1 MFWSENILM
10 KKYVEYIVVST
21 ELVGKLQEQ
30 QMVVVEQIKIQSIIK
45 DDKYKIQSK
54 FSSLFYNLNPSF
66 FKYPS
71 LK

>member
-10 KKYVEYIVVST
+10 KKYVEYIVVSM
-21 ELVGKLQEQ
+21 ELVGKQRQ

-54 FSSLFYNLNPSF
+54 CF
-66 FKYPS
+66 FIVLQFKS
-71 LK
+71 KFF

>member
-1 MFWSENILM
+1 MER
-10 KKYVEYIVVST
+10 
-21 ELVGKLQEQ
+21 VGKLQEQ

-66 FKYPS
+66 LNIP
-71 LK
+71 L

>member
-54 FSSLFYNLNPSF
+54 FSLPCFTI
-66 FKYPS
+66 
-71 LK
+71 